1 MVRWRRARYSGFFY
15 AIYMVGVMKRS
26 QYCMAALL
34 LVSLQGWAGSLE
46 MNPSEKVSIGMLS
59 IVTAPIGMIGGSA
72 TGKPVQGAMLPVI
85 GSALVVTGIVESGAT
100 GVKVLLESV
109 MTGSK
114 LALDMSR
121 SAFQASGTVVGTSVQ
136 ASATASGTV
145 LVVSGKVLAF
155 IPNTVGEALLE
166 HSHVP
171 S

>member
-1 MVRWRRARYSGFFY
+1 
-15 AIYMVGVMKRS
+15 MKIS

-46 MNPSEKVSIGMLS
+46 MNPSEKVSIGLLS
-59 IVTAPIGMIGGSA
+59 IVTAPIGVVGGSVA
-72 TGKPVQGAMLPVI
+72 GEPVQASMLPVI
-85 GSALVVTGIVESGAT
+85 GSALVVTGIVESGAS

-109 MTGSK
+109 KTGSK
-114 LALDMSR
+114 LALDMSK
-121 SAFQASGTVVGTSVQ
+121 SAFQASGTAIGSTVQ